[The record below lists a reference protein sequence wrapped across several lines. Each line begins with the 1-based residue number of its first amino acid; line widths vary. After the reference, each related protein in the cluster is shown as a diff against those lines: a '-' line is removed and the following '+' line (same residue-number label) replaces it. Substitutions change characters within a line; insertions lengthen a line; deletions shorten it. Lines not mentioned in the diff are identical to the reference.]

1 MMDSYRTG
9 ADTEVDEGTGFS
21 YANYLSVLLLFVDKA
36 MLTQRIQLLIELNL
50 TNYKNNV
57 NTDEAQMASL
67 ERIRLDK
74 YAAGICVSTSIQ
86 MKTLFFTMKMFQD
99 GINGVKPSATYTISD
114 TVYRGY

>member
-1 MMDSYRTG
+1 
-9 ADTEVDEGTGFS
+9 
-21 YANYLSVLLLFVDKA
+21 

-74 YAAGICVSTSIQ
+74 YAAGICVSISIQ